1 MIRFWGQPRFSMET
15 CTMSGFELFIRQHDE
30 TTGNWVVPNDFSVFG
45 VDQVTTLLRKTVAA
59 MPSGPLDVSFN
70 LDQEQFVDEAYCQV
84 LSGIEK
90 QSEVSISV
98 ELTERL
104 GNGDKP
110 LSMAG
115 LKKAAKAY
123 YDAGIPVI
131 LDDVGTGENQ
141 TNLVDAL
148 DPYVTEYKFALQNV
162 RDSEPMSAIKTQVD
176 FWRTLAKQHV
186 KHFTIEGFE
195 GPQDTRLI
203 QLYKPNAVQG
213 YYFGRPH
220 VLPIAA
226 DFIETEFE

>member
-1 MIRFWGQPRFSMET
+1 MET

-30 TTGNWVVPNDFSVFG
+30 TTGNWVVPEDFSVFG
-45 VDQVTTLLRKTVAA
+45 VDQVTTLLCKTVAA

-115 LKKAAKAY
+115 LKKAAKSSTFL
-123 YDAGIPVI
+123 P
-131 LDDVGTGENQ
+131 
-141 TNLVDAL
+141 
-148 DPYVTEYKFALQNV
+148 
-162 RDSEPMSAIKTQVD
+162 PMKNSFHAP
-176 FWRTLAKQHV
+176 L
-186 KHFTIEGFE
+186 
-195 GPQDTRLI
+195 
-203 QLYKPNAVQG
+203 
-213 YYFGRPH
+213 
-220 VLPIAA
+220 
-226 DFIETEFE
+226 